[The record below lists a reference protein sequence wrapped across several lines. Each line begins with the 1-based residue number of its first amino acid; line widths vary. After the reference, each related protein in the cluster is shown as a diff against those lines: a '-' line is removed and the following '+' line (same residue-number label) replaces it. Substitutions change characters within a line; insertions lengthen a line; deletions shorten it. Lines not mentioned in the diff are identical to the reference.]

1 MKIFLIKKDQ
11 EKEYTIMKVQEN
23 DISSFR
29 QECEGMIVLEA
40 DSIQELLISF
50 GAAIKADKV
59 ETE

>member
-11 EKEYTIMKVQEN
+11 EKEHTIMKVLEN

-29 QECEGMIVLEA
+29 QEYEGMIVLEA